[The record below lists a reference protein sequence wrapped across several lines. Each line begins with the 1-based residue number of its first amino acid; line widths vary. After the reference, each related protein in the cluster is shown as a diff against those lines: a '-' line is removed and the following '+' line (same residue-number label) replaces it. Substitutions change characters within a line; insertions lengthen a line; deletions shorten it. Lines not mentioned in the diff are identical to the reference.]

1 MRQKPQRCKANVEP
15 IGVPALLKA
24 ECPPQRVA
32 LGSRQHIDVAK
43 TGSNELVEG
52 GEAELHFALDALQ
65 MGDLQVRL
73 GGGLDI
79 LQEGRLAHTGLAAQ
93 HKHAAQSAA
102 GCLNDLIEA
111 IAFFGAGEQ
120 SAFSLDRPHHAAILV
135 SSTTCCRAFARTTC
149 FA

>member
-1 MRQKPQRCKANVEP
+1 MCIVDHTEKGALGRPLRQKPQRSKANVEP

-65 MGDLQVRL
+65 MAICRS
-73 GGGLDI
+73 
-79 LQEGRLAHTGLAAQ
+79 GLAA
-93 HKHAAQSAA
+93 A
-102 GCLNDLIEA
+102 
-111 IAFFGAGEQ
+111 
-120 SAFSLDRPHHAAILV
+120 
-135 SSTTCCRAFARTTC
+135 STYSRSDVLPTPGSPRSMSTPLSPRRVASTI
-149 FA
+149 